1 VRIDQIRL
9 YSRPYKFK
17 IAAFVLPFCTSVD
30 IAGGGTMMVVNVEQ
44 TTKIIDAL
52 TSTNYQVQNDKK
64 VFRRKGC

>member
-1 VRIDQIRL
+1 
-9 YSRPYKFK
+9 
-17 IAAFVLPFCTSVD
+17 
-30 IAGGGTMMVVNVEQ
+30 MMVVNVEQ